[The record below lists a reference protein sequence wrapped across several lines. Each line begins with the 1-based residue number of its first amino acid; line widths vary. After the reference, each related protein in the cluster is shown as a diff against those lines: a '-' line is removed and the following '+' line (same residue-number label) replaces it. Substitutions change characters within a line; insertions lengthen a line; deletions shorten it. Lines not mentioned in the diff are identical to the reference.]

1 MTGDLVSALTNLDE
15 KACMAIVR
23 RRLDAGQDP
32 LEILDEAK
40 DAMGIVGQRFADGE
54 YFIAELIFSGE
65 LMRQIGELVKP
76 RLTQNAAQTKRLGA
90 VVLGTVA
97 GDIHNLGLNIV
108 DLMLDLNGFEVHN
121 LGVDVPAQRFVE
133 KIEATGAS
141 IVGLSSMLTLAYDSM
156 KQTVEAIQAAGFR
169 DKVKIMIG
177 GSQVNDEIAR
187 YVGADAYGEDA
198 MAAVRLSKEWMGV
211 K

>member
-65 LMRQIGELVKP
+65 LMRQIGERVKP
-76 RLTQNAAQTKRLGA
+76 SLTQNAAQTKRLGA